1 MSLYFQALSHG
12 LYTAIS
18 VQSTHPARRE
28 EYQSQLYCRL
38 FAAWPFTI
46 AALTQHDSRAGF
58 TGGAAR
64 WLWACFPAPSCNNH
78 GPLLTKTPFKGQ
90 WTKLYLISLFMA
102 SEADFGLGSGFN
114 VAFRSALWW
123 AIWHPPLHLCC
134 LHWQGWMKHG
144 FYCYSIGQLSAT
156 FSEAKQICEEN
167 KAYLATVTDR
177 YGNVILCPFKCAT
190 KPKSHLFPFCSY

>member
-1 MSLYFQALSHG
+1 MTAEQALQEELHG
-12 LYTAIS
+12 DCEHALQLQAVTTMAHYS
-18 VQSTHPARRE
+18 QRPLSRGNEQS
-28 EYQSQLYCRL
+28 C
-38 FAAWPFTI
+38 I
-46 AALTQHDSRAGF
+46 
-58 TGGAAR
+58 
-64 WLWACFPAPSCNNH
+64 WLASSFC
-78 GPLLTKTPFKGQ
+78 L
-90 WTKLYLISLFMA
+90 MA